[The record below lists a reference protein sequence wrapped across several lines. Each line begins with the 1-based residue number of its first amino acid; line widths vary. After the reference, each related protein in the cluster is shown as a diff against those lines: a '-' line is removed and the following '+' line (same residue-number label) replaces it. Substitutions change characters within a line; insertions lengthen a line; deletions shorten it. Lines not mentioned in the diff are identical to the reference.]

1 MSFTL
6 HGIGVSGGIAIG
18 RAHLVSHAT
27 LEVSHYLVPP
37 YQVPEESARFDAAV
51 RKVRAEFTELHTE
64 IPQGAPAEMSA
75 FVNLHQM
82 ILDDATLS
90 VEPRRMIETER
101 CNAEWALKVQA
112 DALLAQFDA
121 IEDSYLRERRH
132 DVIQVVERVLRALS
146 GGPGHVPPPARDS
159 EQELILVAHDLSP
172 ADVVQFKR
180 HQFASFIT
188 DAGGTTSH
196 TAVVA
201 RSLNIPS
208 IVALHRA
215 RDLIRENELVIVDG
229 THGVLIAD
237 PDECVLAEYQR
248 RKREFETGRRKL
260 LELRD
265 TRAVTR
271 DGVTVE
277 LHANIELPDD
287 VEQVLANGA
296 TGIGLFRS
304 EFLFLNRTDL
314 PDEDEQF
321 EAYRKVVQAMN
332 GLPVTIRTYDLG
344 ADKQT
349 QTGDAPPAT
358 LNPALGLRAIRL
370 CLSEPQ
376 RFLIQ
381 LRALLRASQYGRIN
395 ILIPMLASS
404 SEIDQTLHLIA
415 RAKEELDDDGIDYDK
430 SVRIGG
436 MIEVPAAALALDVF
450 LRKLDFISIGTNDL
464 IQYTLAIDRADDS
477 VAYLFD
483 PLHPAILGLLS
494 SIIKHANKAG
504 VPVALC
510 GEMAGDV
517 SLTRLLLALGLR
529 HFSMHSAHVL
539 DVKERILGADVGTL
553 RPWAAKMLRA
563 GDPDRL
569 RALLRKLNEST

>member
-27 LEVSHYLVPP
+27 LEVSHYVVPL

-51 RKVRAEFTELHTE
+51 RKVRAEFTDLHTE
-64 IPQGAPAEMSA
+64 IPEGAPAEFSA

-90 VEPRRMIETER
+90 VEPRRIIETEQ
-101 CNAEWALKVQA
+101 CNAEWALKVQT
-112 DALLAQFDA
+112 DVLLAQFDA
-121 IEDSYLRERRH
+121 IEDTYLRERRN

-146 GGPGHVPPPARDS
+146 GAPGYAPPPVTDS
-159 EQELILVAHDLSP
+159 EHELILVAHDLSP

-215 RDLIRENELVIVDG
+215 RDLIRENELLIVDG

-237 PDECVLAEYQR
+237 PDERVLAEYQR
-248 RKREFETGRRKL
+248 RKLEFERGRHKL

-271 DGVTVE
+271 DGITVE

-287 VEQVLANGA
+287 VTQVLANGA

-304 EFLFLNRTDL
+304 EFLFLNRSDL
-314 PDEDEQF
+314 PDEQEQY

-349 QTGDAPPAT
+349 DGAQTRV

-370 CLSEPQ
+370 CLTEPQ

-381 LRALLRASQYGRIN
+381 LRALLRASHFGNIS

-404 SEIDQTLHLIA
+404 SEIDQTLLLIA
-415 RAKEELDDDGIDYDK
+415 RAKASLDDDGIAYNHE
-430 SVRIGG
+430 VRVGA

-464 IQYTLAIDRADDS
+464 IQYTLAIDRTDDS
-477 VAYLFD
+477 VAYLYD

-494 SIIKHANKAG
+494 SIIKRADKAG
-504 VPVALC
+504 VPVTMC

-517 SLTRLLLALGLR
+517 SLTRLLVGLGLR
-529 HFSMHSAHVL
+529 CFSMHAAHVP
-539 DVKERILGADVGTL
+539 DVKQRVLNTDAGTL
-553 RPWAAKMLRA
+553 IPATRAMLRA
-563 GDPDRL
+563 SDPVRL
-569 RALLRKLNEST
+569 HALLGKLNNA